1 MTAWYSVVLTGP
13 LSLVAHGHNEQYLEF
28 NVFVAL

>member
-1 MTAWYSVVLTGP
+1 MTPSYPVVLTAP
-13 LSLVAHGHNEQYLEF
+13 LSLVAQEHNEQYLEF